1 MGDNLLDSFSELCA
15 EIVENQM
22 GDCFGHGVRFVG
34 QIVTQHYVFE
44 AEIDSW
50 PQRHMGQD
58 HSVRFPPVFVQDYH
72 VCEFLLL
79 NDFG

>member
-1 MGDNLLDSFSELCA
+1 
-15 EIVENQM
+15 
-22 GDCFGHGVRFVG
+22 
-34 QIVTQHYVFE
+34 
-44 AEIDSW
+44 
-50 PQRHMGQD
+50 MGQD